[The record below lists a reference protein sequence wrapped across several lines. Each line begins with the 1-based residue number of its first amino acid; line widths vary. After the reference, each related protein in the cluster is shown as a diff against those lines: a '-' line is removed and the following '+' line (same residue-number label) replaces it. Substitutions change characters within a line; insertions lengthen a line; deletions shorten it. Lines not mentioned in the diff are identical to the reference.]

1 MVGVGAVGPGRKAG
15 RYERRSQHGGG
26 DDPGPDHAAGHPPRL
41 VGEDDLLDVGHD
53 ERDQNRG
60 EGTGRPVEQDPSQ
73 RGGLESCDCGCQ
85 NC

>member
-1 MVGVGAVGPGRKAG
+1 MRMRAIGPRGKPR
-15 RYERRSQHGGG
+15 GG
-26 DDPGPDHAAGHPPRL
+26 DGRREHRGGNDPGPDHATRYPPGA

-73 RGGLESCDCGCQ
+73 RGWLEDLR
-85 NC
+85 